1 MFGTM
6 NILNG
11 ISRKASKVVLS
22 AVMMFVAAFFV
33 RAQKASL
40 RIYYKFD
47 NATVYTDY
55 LSNPASFANIARL
68 NPHNIQANIPPV
80 NALGSNASFIII

>member
-1 MFGTM
+1 M

-22 AVMMFVAAFFV
+22 TVMMFVAAFFV
-33 RAQKASL
+33 RAQESSL
-40 RIYYKFD
+40 RIFYKFD

-55 LSNPASFANIARL
+55 LSNPDSFAKL
-68 NPHNIQANIPPV
+68 D
-80 NALGSNASFIII
+80 